1 MLNYRSGCPERQGA
15 LPLSYGRME
24 RPAGFEPATTRLAAE
39 VSDIFTTESSY
50 QRSAISNQQSAISNQ
65 QRSVSSWCLLLF

>member
-1 MLNYRSGCPERQGA
+1 MITGNWSLSPIRERAMLNCRSGRPERQGA

-39 VSDIFTTESSY
+39 VSDIFTTDRTAKASD
-50 QRSAISNQQSAISNQ
+50 Q
-65 QRSVSSWCLLLF
+65 

>member
-39 VSDIFTTESSY
+39 VSDIFTTDRD
-50 QRSAISNQQSAISNQ
+50 QRSPIGN
-65 QRSVSSWCLLLF
+65 QRSESTDI